1 MPRGGCENRPILAID
16 SLSLLETP
24 LRAALP
30 ALSASLLQDVN
41 LADLQGRIAVLS
53 LLRVLLESC
62 VRDELLRVILQ
73 REDVLLVALNRWI
86 DA

>member
-1 MPRGGCENRPILAID
+1 MVD

-62 VRDELLRVILQ
+62 VRAELLRVILQ
-73 REDVLLVALNRWI
+73 REDVLLVMARGRI